1 MFIWSFIAHDLLPLG
16 EIGMRE
22 FKNESAVL
30 DALKT
35 NVGDARGLYH
45 FPGHRAGPNATRQE
59 KSDAMKRAM
68 EKAASG
74 PSGLLIYHPSR
85 EFTFGKLLGIEFA
98 TELLEAILV
107 VFLLTQTKIESF
119 AGRVGFVFLA
129 GILAAITTNIPYWN
143 WYGFPSNYT
152 AAYMSIEIIGF
163 LCVGLIAAL
172 LLKNRSSAIYDQLS
186 GSFHISVDETSV
198 HASSLPYHDYETC
211 SACIDNYFCGRFPG
225 WGTKPRSTARCQS
238 RSIRFTC

>member
-1 MFIWSFIAHDLLPLG
+1 MTTRAFFAAILGGIAMFIWSFIAHDLLPLG
-16 EIGMRE
+16 ETGIRE
-22 FKNESAVL
+22 FKNEAAML

-35 NVGDARGLYH
+35 NLDDARGLYH

-74 PSGLLIYHPSR
+74 PSGMLIYHPTR

-119 AGRVGFVFLA
+119 GGRVGFVLIA

-143 WYGFPSNYT
+143 WYGFPSRYT
-152 AAYMSIEIIGF
+152 VAYMSIEIIGF

-172 LLKNRSSAIYDQLS
+172 VLRNRSPASA
-186 GSFHISVDETSV
+186 TS
-198 HASSLPYHDYETC
+198 
-211 SACIDNYFCGRFPG
+211 
-225 WGTKPRSTARCQS
+225 
-238 RSIRFTC
+238 

>member
-1 MFIWSFIAHDLLPLG
+1 MTTRAFLAGILGGIAMFIWSFIAHDLLPLG
-16 EIGMRE
+16 EMGMRE
-22 FKNESAVL
+22 FKDEAAVL

-35 NVGDARGLYH
+35 NLGDARGLYH

-107 VFLLTQTKIESF
+107 VFLLTQTSIESF

-129 GILAAITTNIPYWN
+129 GILAAIATNIPYWN
-143 WYGFPSNYT
+143 WYGFPSRYT

-172 LLKNRSSAIYDQLS
+172 VLRNRSPASA
-186 GSFHISVDETSV
+186 TS
-198 HASSLPYHDYETC
+198 
-211 SACIDNYFCGRFPG
+211 
-225 WGTKPRSTARCQS
+225 
-238 RSIRFTC
+238 

>member
-1 MFIWSFIAHDLLPLG
+1 MTTRAFVAAILGGIAMFIWSFMAHDLLPLG
-16 EIGMRE
+16 ETGMRE
-22 FKNESAVL
+22 FKDEAAML

-35 NVGDARGLYH
+35 NLGDAGGLYH
-45 FPGHRAGPNATRQE
+45 FPGHGAGPNATRQE
-59 KSDAMKRAM
+59 KSDAIKRAM

-74 PSGLLIYHPSR
+74 PSGMLLYHPTR

-107 VFLLTQTKIESF
+107 VFLLTQTRIESF
-119 AGRVGFVFLA
+119 GGRIGFVLVT

-163 LCVGLIAAL
+163 LCVGLVAAL
-172 LLKNRSSAIYDQLS
+172 LLKNRPPAST
-186 GSFHISVDETSV
+186 TS
-198 HASSLPYHDYETC
+198 
-211 SACIDNYFCGRFPG
+211 
-225 WGTKPRSTARCQS
+225 
-238 RSIRFTC
+238 

>member
-1 MFIWSFIAHDLLPLG
+1 MTTRAFLAAILGGIAMFIWSFIAHDLLPLG
-16 EIGMRE
+16 ETGMRE
-22 FKNESAVL
+22 FKDEAAML

-35 NVGDARGLYH
+35 NLGDARGLYH
-45 FPGHRAGPNATRQE
+45 FPGHKAGPNATRQE
-59 KSDAMKRAM
+59 KSDAIKRAM

-74 PSGLLIYHPSR
+74 SSGMLLYHPTR

-107 VFLLTQTKIESF
+107 VFLLTQTRIESF
-119 AGRVGFVFLA
+119 GGRIGFVLVT

-163 LCVGLIAAL
+163 LCVGLVAAL
-172 LLKNRSSAIYDQLS
+172 LLKNRPPAST
-186 GSFHISVDETSV
+186 TS
-198 HASSLPYHDYETC
+198 
-211 SACIDNYFCGRFPG
+211 
-225 WGTKPRSTARCQS
+225 
-238 RSIRFTC
+238 

>member
-1 MFIWSFIAHDLLPLG
+1 MTMRAFLAAILGGIAMFIWSFVAHDLLPLG
-16 EIGMRE
+16 ETGIRE
-22 FKNESAVL
+22 FKNEASML
-30 DALKT
+30 DVLKT
-35 NVGDARGLYH
+35 NLGDASGLYH
-45 FPGHRAGPNATRQE
+45 FPGHKAGPNATRQE

-74 PSGLLIYHPSR
+74 PSGMLIYHPTR

-107 VFLLTQTKIESF
+107 VFLLTQTRIESF
-119 AGRVGFVFLA
+119 GGRVGFVLTT

-143 WYGFPSNYT
+143 WYGFPSSYT

-172 LLKNRSSAIYDQLS
+172 VLRNRLPASA
-186 GSFHISVDETSV
+186 TS
-198 HASSLPYHDYETC
+198 
-211 SACIDNYFCGRFPG
+211 
-225 WGTKPRSTARCQS
+225 
-238 RSIRFTC
+238 

>member
-1 MFIWSFIAHDLLPLG
+1 MTTRAFLAAILGGIAMFIWSFIAHDLLPLG
-16 EIGMRE
+16 EMGMRE
-22 FKNESAVL
+22 FKDEAAVL

-35 NVGDARGLYH
+35 NLGDARGLYH

-107 VFLLTQTKIESF
+107 VSLLTQTRIESF

-129 GILAAITTNIPYWN
+129 GILAAIATNVPYWN
-143 WYGFPSNYT
+143 WYGFPSRYT

-172 LLKNRSSAIYDQLS
+172 VLRNRSPASA
-186 GSFHISVDETSV
+186 TS
-198 HASSLPYHDYETC
+198 
-211 SACIDNYFCGRFPG
+211 
-225 WGTKPRSTARCQS
+225 
-238 RSIRFTC
+238 

>member
-1 MFIWSFIAHDLLPLG
+1 MTTRAFLAAILGGIAMFIWSFIAHDLLPLG
-16 EIGMRE
+16 EMGMRE
-22 FKNESAVL
+22 FKDEAAVL

-35 NVGDARGLYH
+35 NLGDARGLYH
-45 FPGHRAGPNATRQE
+45 FPGHRPGPNATRQE

-98 TELLEAILV
+98 TEVLEAILV
-107 VFLLTQTKIESF
+107 ISLLPPASIDSL
-119 AGRVGFVFLA
+119 AGRVGFVFLD
-129 GILAAITTNIPYWN
+129 GILPAITTNVPYWN

-163 LCVGLIAAL
+163 LYVGLVAAL
-172 LLKNRSSAIYDQLS
+172 LLKNRPPAST
-186 GSFHISVDETSV
+186 TS
-198 HASSLPYHDYETC
+198 
-211 SACIDNYFCGRFPG
+211 
-225 WGTKPRSTARCQS
+225 
-238 RSIRFTC
+238 

>member
-1 MFIWSFIAHDLLPLG
+1 MTTRAFLAAILGGIAMFIWSFVAHDLLPLG

-22 FKNESAVL
+22 FTDEAPML

-35 NVGDARGLYH
+35 NLGDAGGLYH
-45 FPGHRAGPNATRQE
+45 FPGHKAGPNATRQE
-59 KSDAMKRAM
+59 KSDAMRRAM

-74 PSGLLIYHPSR
+74 PSGMLIYHPTR

-107 VFLLTQTKIESF
+107 IFVLTQTGIESF
-119 AGRVGFVFLA
+119 GGRIGFVLVT

-163 LCVGLIAAL
+163 LWVGLVAGL
-172 LLKNRSSAIYDQLS
+172 LLK
-186 GSFHISVDETSV
+186 
-198 HASSLPYHDYETC
+198 
-211 SACIDNYFCGRFPG
+211 
-225 WGTKPRSTARCQS
+225 S
-238 RSIRFTC
+238 RSPASATSLR